1 MAPFSMRYFVRNVMS
16 VTVIGGISV
25 SGFPLTFSTGGG
37 GGQLVFAGG
46 QMFYQVGKTILSAK
60 QCALCLQTLNES
72 PECTHSLPCSE

>member
-37 GGQLVFAGG
+37 GGGATGFRRRANVLSGG
-46 QMFYQVGKTILSAK
+46 QNHPLS
-60 QCALCLQTLNES
+60 QTMC
-72 PECTHSLPCSE
+72 PVPADT